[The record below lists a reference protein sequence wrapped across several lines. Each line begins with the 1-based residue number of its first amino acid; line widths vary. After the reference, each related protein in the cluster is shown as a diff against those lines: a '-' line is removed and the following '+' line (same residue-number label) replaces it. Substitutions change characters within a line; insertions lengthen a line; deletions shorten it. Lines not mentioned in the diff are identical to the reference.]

1 MADGHHDVHRLLLRH
16 SLDRHNERTAHLPNV
31 GGLLSAAQ
39 HDVVDGTVV
48 KCKAAHALDIRID
61 LALVAVKRQQNVR
74 ARIRTRIF
82 HAGKAL
88 TEGYDLA
95 FHELDCGRV
104 GVRLQD
110 GQHAAD
116 TRAEVSKRHEHA
128 HRGLRLGKKAQ
139 QALGDDRQRTLR
151 ADEQVL
157 ERQSARVLHLLAAD
171 FQHRAVRKNDL
182 QPAHIIACYAVL
194 DCTHTARIGADVAA
208 DARGFFTRVGRI
220 KQTTFL
226 DISLQILEQHTRLGG
241 DRHRVAIQLEHTVH
255 AGYIQNDT
263 TEQRNCRAY
272 QIGARAAR
280 RDRDAVFVGV
290 PEHAADLLGRE
301 REHERIRRA
310 GAAAK
315 RIAQVFRR
323 DVLCEKQTFFI
334 RNDILQSLFAY
345 FHCCFLLPIPVAK
358 LQFRRQEERTVGR
371 SKVVRKF
378 LYRNFL
384 PLKA

>member
-1 MADGHHDVHRLLLRH
+1 M
-16 SLDRHNERTAHLPNV
+16 
-31 GGLLSAAQ
+31 
-39 HDVVDGTVV
+39 
-48 KCKAAHALDIRID
+48 
-61 LALVAVKRQQNVR
+61 AVKRQQNVR
-74 ARIRTRIF
+74 TGIRTRIL
-82 HAGKAL
+82 HLAELLA
-88 TEGYDLA
+88 ERDHLA

-139 QALGDDRQRTLR
+139 QALGDDRQRALR

-194 DCTHTARIGADVAA
+194 DRTHAARIGADVAA
-208 DARGFFTRVGRI
+208 DARGLFARVGRV
-220 KQTTFL
+220 KQTVL
-226 DISLQILEQHTRLGG
+226 LNIGLQIFEQHARLDG
-241 DRHRVAIQLEHTVH
+241 DRHRVAVQLEHAVH

-310 GAAAK
+310 GAAAEC
-315 RIAQVFRR
+315 IAQVLRRNIFLKKQAFAVRNDLLQRLFVDLHYCFLPAENTAGCFRR
-323 DVLCEKQTFFI
+323 
-334 RNDILQSLFAY
+334 
-345 FHCCFLLPIPVAK
+345 H
-358 LQFRRQEERTVGR
+358 
-371 SKVVRKF
+371 
-378 LYRNFL
+378 
-384 PLKA
+384 